1 MFYPDRFSPPRHPP
15 LDSPLPQASQGATAE
30 VAALARLWRA
40 GRFAE
45 LAEAATE
52 ALSRHPGVPDL
63 WRLLAAAGQGLGQ
76 PEITAAA
83 AQMLIRLCPDRAEGW
98 INLGTALRAQGETRA
113 ARRALEQAR
122 ALAPEDAD
130 AAYNLGNLLRET
142 GEPAAAVT
150 QYRAALAARPDFLP
164 ALVNLAV
171 AERASGLAEAA
182 VITARAA
189 LGQAPDRA
197 DLRIGLGAALMDC
210 GDFAAARDLHDTAL
224 AQAPD
229 HAEARWNRAL
239 CALALGDFSTGWHDY
254 EARWRVPRFP
264 SRPYCGPLP
273 RWDGNPDARL
283 LVWAEQ
289 GIGDEIL
296 FASVLAELAPR
307 CATLTVSLD
316 PRLIPLFS
324 RSLPPQIR
332 LIARNTPPDEGDHDA
347 QIALGSACGH
357 LRPDPSSFGA
367 TAPGWL
373 RADPARIAA
382 LRPAPGRQRI
392 GVSWLSHNPQ
402 RGIARSIAP
411 ERLIA
416 ALPPEAELIDLQ
428 YDATEETRAA
438 ISAATG
444 RTLLRPRGID
454 ARGDL
459 DGLAALIAGCD
470 AVVSIDNSTVHL
482 AGALGVPT
490 HVLLP
495 RGADWRWGTDPART
509 LWYDALRLYRQSQEG
524 DWSGPLASLAKT
536 LGDGD
541 A

>member
-1 MFYPDRFSPPRHPP
+1 LFHPDRFSPPRHPP
-15 LDSPLPQASQGATAE
+15 LDSPPPQSPQGATAE

-98 INLGTALRAQGETRA
+98 INLGTALRAQGETTA

-142 GEPAAAVT
+142 GEPAAAVA

-164 ALVNLAV
+164 ALINLAV
-171 AERASGLAEAA
+171 AERATGAAEAA
-182 VITARAA
+182 VTTARAA
-189 LGQAPDRA
+189 LALAPERA
-197 DLRIGLGAALMDC
+197 DLHIGLGAALMDC
-210 GDFAAARDLHDTAL
+210 GDFAAARACLDTAL
-224 AQAPD
+224 AQAPE

-239 CALALGDFSTGWHDY
+239 CALALGDFPAGWRDFA
-254 EARWRVPRFP
+254 ARWQVPGFP

-296 FASVLAELAPR
+296 FAAVLAELAPR

-316 PRLIPLFS
+316 PRLMPLFA
-324 RSLPPQIR
+324 RSLPPKIR
-332 LIARNTPPDEGDHDA
+332 LIATGTPPDPRDHDA
-347 QIALGSACGH
+347 QIALGSACGW

-373 RADPARIAA
+373 YADPARTAA
-382 LRPAPGRQRI
+382 LRPASGRGRI
-392 GVSWLSHNPQ
+392 GVSWHSRNPQ
-402 RGIARSIAP
+402 RGTARSVAP

-416 ALPPEAELIDLQ
+416 ALPPEAELVDLQ
-428 YDATEETRAA
+428 YDSTAA
-438 ISAATG
+438 GREAIARATG
-444 RTLLRPRGID
+444 RPLLRPGGID
-454 ARGDL
+454 ARADL
-459 DGLAALIAGCD
+459 DSLAALIAGCD
-470 AVVSIDNSTVHL
+470 CVVSVDNSTVHL

-509 LWYDALRLYRQSQEG
+509 LWYDALRLYRQRHEG
-524 DWSGPLASLAKT
+524 EWSDPLTALAAALGGPNA
-536 LGDGD
+536 
-541 A
+541 